1 MCLRLCCLLGREY
14 PSFLVGQ
21 DFCIDAEIDADPLY
35 RDVFHPRGVG
45 WSAGTGVQEP
55 TGDNIVFSVERAFTD
70 GPVAAESVARL
81 NLLRPHLARS
91 ALVSARM
98 QHKRAQG
105 AAEALAAMQDRKSTR
120 LNSSH

>member
-1 MCLRLCCLLGREY
+1 MRISDWSSDVCSSDLL
-14 PSFLVGQ
+14 
-21 DFCIDAEIDADPLY
+21 
-35 RDVFHPRGVG
+35 G
-45 WSAGTGVQEP
+45 WSAGTGVQVP

-91 ALVSARM
+91 ALVSART

-105 AAEALAAMQDRKSTR
+105 AAQAPPPPPLPAFFHRPRRVCGTSRTLGPER
-120 LNSSH
+120 SSLTLEKG

>member
-1 MCLRLCCLLGREY
+1 MRISDWSSDVCSSDLL
-14 PSFLVGQ
+14 
-21 DFCIDAEIDADPLY
+21 
-35 RDVFHPRGVG
+35 G
-45 WSAGTGVQEP
+45 WSAGTGVQVP

-98 QHKRAQG
+98 QHKRAKG
-105 AAEALAAMQDRKSTR
+105 AAEALAAMQLPAFLLRPR
-120 LNSSH
+120 GAVVEVSHLDPDVSPLSFLGHPG